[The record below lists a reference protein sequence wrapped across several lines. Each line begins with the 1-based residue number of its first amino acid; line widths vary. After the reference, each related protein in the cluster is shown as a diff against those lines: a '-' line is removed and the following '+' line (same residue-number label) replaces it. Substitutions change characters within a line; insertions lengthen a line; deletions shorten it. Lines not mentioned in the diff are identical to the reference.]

1 MEFTQAEAGS
11 SGGGGGEDPPDA
23 EKIKKAFDMAAEKGT
38 VDLAPITVDLAPV
51 IFVPPMQ
58 KKGPLVPGQRPPGMP
73 PMMPP
78 PPGKGQTA
86 KAFAKS
92 RPTHPGV
99 EPWLDAAAK
108 AGVAPAEPDAP
119 EAEVPA
125 AEAEAPDADDEAVPD
140 ADEPDGMH
148 ILPTGWTLVK
158 RDGVWLGVSVQINT
172 SGFHY
177 TQTYIYIY
185 IYELGYEL

>member
-1 MEFTQAEAGS
+1 MDSTQAEAGS
-11 SGGGGGEDPPDA
+11 AGGGGGEDPPDA
-23 EKIKKAFDMAAEKGT
+23 EKIKKALDMAAEKGT

-51 IFVPPMQ
+51 IFVPPNMQ
-58 KKGPLVPGQRPPGMP
+58 LKPFRPPGMP

-92 RPTHPGV
+92 SPTHPGV
-99 EPWLDAAAK
+99 EPW
-108 AGVAPAEPDAP
+108 APAEPDAP

-158 RDGVWLGVSVQINT
+158 RRGMWLGVSVQINT

-177 TQTYIYIY
+177 TQTYIYICMS
-185 IYELGYEL
+185 

>member
-1 MEFTQAEAGS
+1 MDSTQAEAGS

-23 EKIKKAFDMAAEKGT
+23 EKIKKALDMAAEKGT

-51 IFVPPMQ
+51 KFVPPNMEL
-58 KKGPLVPGQRPPGMP
+58 KPFRPPGMP
-73 PMMPP
+73 PMMPKP
-78 PPGKGQTA
+78 PAVLKGQTA

-148 ILPTGWTLVK
+148 ITNSGWTVVK
-158 RDGVWLGVSVQINT
+158 RGGVWWGVSVQINT

-185 IYELGYEL
+185 MYELGYEL